1 MASTAQPNEDGV
13 TPWPN
18 LKLAQIAFSLSQ
30 SPKDADALKAEL
42 MAGIEADGKL
52 NPQLDW
58 APSRQQFTHSLTH
71 PSHSRAEM
79 GPYLKALL
87 AEPATRDMA
96 SGKSDVLSTLE
107 AKNKAELESIEAK
120 LADAETNLG
129 ETEISDALKA
139 KAAYLA
145 RIGDKVSQRV
155 MEVAARMC
163 QD

>member
-1 MASTAQPNEDGV
+1 
-13 TPWPN
+13 
-18 LKLAQIAFSLSQ
+18 
-30 SPKDADALKAEL
+30 
-42 MAGIEADGKL
+42 
-52 NPQLDW
+52 
-58 APSRQQFTHSLTH
+58 
-71 PSHSRAEM
+71 M

-87 AEPATRDMA
+87 AEPATQDVA